1 MIAGI
6 DKDERCGPTYADPQN
21 NANVSLD
28 RKPPTFL
35 HRDIFR
41 KTADYPQGQQREL
54 MAELEVMIGRYR
66 NWAFRTPLLFA
77 VCAPCQP
84 FTRLARQTMSDD
96 RQEKRARDARLLDEA
111 CRFIKKFEPEMV
123 LSENVAGIGDAKYGG
138 VWDAFRTKLEK
149 MGYSTGTKVV
159 CTSKFGIPQ
168 FRKRSILMAVRNLL
182 VKPER
187 FADILQ
193 TELLVPDSDP
203 DATLMSVAQAIKH
216 FPPILAGE
224 AHPTIPNH
232 RSRALSE
239 INHNRLSSAK
249 PGESNAYMLDT
260 VHGDLTL
267 DCHRRVNTRLS
278 DRCFSD
284 VYTRMSPDRPSPTI
298 TTRCISISNGRFGH
312 YDPAQVRAISV
323 REAAALQSF
332 PDDYRFHTN
341 DEIEPA
347 ARMVGNAVP
356 PKLARFF
363 ANYLAN
369 SLHDL
374 RPGQGR

>member
-1 MIAGI
+1 
-6 DKDERCGPTYADPQN
+6 
-21 NANVSLD
+21 
-28 RKPPTFL
+28 
-35 HRDIFR
+35 
-41 KTADYPQGQQREL
+41 
-54 MAELEVMIGRYR
+54 
-66 NWAFRTPLLFA
+66 
-77 VCAPCQP
+77 
-84 FTRLARQTMSDD
+84 MSDD

-149 MGYSTGTKVV
+149 MGYATGTKVV

-203 DATLMSVAQAIKH
+203 DATLMSVEQAIKH
-216 FPPILAGE
+216 FPPISAGE

-374 RPGQGR
+374 RPGQCR